1 MFIQCPA
8 GGEGVRDPTGEAE
21 EALIPP
27 RGKQVPAAEI
37 NGHHLQAKQQSMR
50 KQLKKRM
57 GFNGCKDTIH
67 VIGGIS
73 IMESGV
79 IQIPEAY
86 VRILQESELLGFQQS
101 CDRKTGFL
109 LKGLTASKPGGT
121 FLELGTGTGASASW
135 IIDGMDEGSTLTTVD
150 IDSSL
155 QSIARKYLE
164 DDKRVSFCC
173 EDGAAFIQN
182 LTERFDFIF
191 ADTWPGKFELLDKTL
206 DHLNIGGFYV
216 IHDVFPQSKL
226 PEEFRIKATK
236 LLKTLQ
242 DRPDLDITELDW
254 STGLILAVKTA
265 V

>member
-1 MFIQCPA
+1 
-8 GGEGVRDPTGEAE
+8 
-21 EALIPP
+21 
-27 RGKQVPAAEI
+27 
-37 NGHHLQAKQQSMR
+37 
-50 KQLKKRM
+50 
-57 GFNGCKDTIH
+57 
-67 VIGGIS
+67 
-73 IMESGV
+73 MENSV
-79 IQIPEAY
+79 IQVPEAY
-86 VRILQESELLGFQQS
+86 SSIIQESAVMGFGQS

-109 LKGLTASKPGGT
+109 LKGLAASKPGGS

-135 IIDGMDEGSTLTTVD
+135 IMDGMDESSKLTTVD
-150 IDSSL
+150 IDSAV
-155 QSIARKYLE
+155 QSIAKKYLGK
-164 DDKRVSFCC
+164 DSRITFCC
-173 EDGAAFIQN
+173 EDGAVFIRN
-182 LTERFDFIF
+182 LSEQFDFIF

-216 IHDVFPQSKL
+216 IHDVFPQKL

>member
-1 MFIQCPA
+1 
-8 GGEGVRDPTGEAE
+8 
-21 EALIPP
+21 
-27 RGKQVPAAEI
+27 
-37 NGHHLQAKQQSMR
+37 
-50 KQLKKRM
+50 
-57 GFNGCKDTIH
+57 
-67 VIGGIS
+67 
-73 IMESGV
+73 MENGV
-79 IQIPEAY
+79 IQVPEAY
-86 VRILQESELLGFQQS
+86 SRILQDSDVLGFGQS

-109 LKGLTASKPGGT
+109 LKGLAASKPGGS

-135 IIDGMDEGSTLTTVD
+135 IIDGMDEGSKLTTVD
-150 IDSSL
+150 IDPTV
-155 QSIARKYLE
+155 QSIAKKNLGYDSRIT
-164 DDKRVSFCC
+164 FCC
-173 EDGAAFIQN
+173 EDGAVFIQN
-182 LTERFDFIF
+182 LSERFDFIF

-216 IHDVFPQSKL
+216 IHDVFPQQKL